1 MKRAS
6 LAFWSLVILAL
17 SLRALAFLQ
26 QHRPAPAPAP
36 RPVPEAR
43 PPRPGPSPTARPRP
57 SPTPEPTPSP
67 DTYTRHVGSLGTFA
81 EVESAWAFTVTYGFI
96 DHNGREQKVTCDV
109 SKSEHE
115 WQVQHYGY
123 DEADVDRQVDR
134 LLAQEA
140 ARELRARGLLDTVR
154 IEFRKGGSYEAQP
167 HFPAGL
173 SPEEHARQVTEV
185 QGFYRWLDSDLE
197 KHRHRIERS
206 LYAERGIRLVGH
218 TLYPD
223 YAAIASRA
231 SRPLADCFRAL
242 DRAASG
248 DSERRRLGLFL
259 AFLQEIPYVVPPDRW
274 QGRRTLGLFVPT
286 EVVVGRHGDCDS
298 KSVTFAALWRNFDTP
313 LILVNLPRHMLV
325 GVAVTPGPGEHF
337 VQVGNRYFVLCEVA
351 GPGKLHPGR
360 EPIPDRFEY
369 ILIEP
374 MSRTIS

>member
-1 MKRAS
+1 MKRGG
-6 LAFWSLVILAL
+6 LAFLSLVILAL

-26 QHRPAPAPAP
+26 QHRPLPAP
-36 RPVPEAR
+36 RPVPRTR
-43 PPRPGPSPTARPRP
+43 PPQPGPVPTARPI
-57 SPTPEPTPSP
+57 PTPEPTPPPDAYSP
-67 DTYTRHVGSLGTFA
+67 RVGALGQF
-81 EVESAWAFTVTYGFI
+81 EERESAWAFTVTYGFI

-109 SKSEHE
+109 SKSEHQ
-115 WQVQHYGY
+115 WQVDHYGY

-140 ARELRARGLLDTVR
+140 ERELRRRGLEDTVH
-154 IEFRKGGSYEAQP
+154 IEFREGGAYEAKP
-167 HFPAGL
+167 HFAAGL
-173 SPEEHARQVTEV
+173 PPEEQVRRAAEV
-185 QGFYRWLDSDLE
+185 KAFYGWLDTDLE
-197 KHRHRIERS
+197 KHRTRIERT

-223 YAAIASRA
+223 YATLAAKA

-248 DSERRRLGLFL
+248 DSDRRRLGLFL

-274 QGRRTLGLFVPT
+274 HGRETLGVYVPT
-286 EVVVGRHGDCDS
+286 EVVVGHHGDCDS

-313 LILVNLPRHMLV
+313 IILVSLPRHMLV
-325 GVAVTPGPGEHF
+325 GVAVPPGPGEHF

-374 MSRTIS
+374 LSRVRL